1 MLTFVGLMII
11 LTIVVLLIW
20 GKASPI
26 VAMVMVPLIG
36 ALIAGFG
43 INDIQTFFEEGII
56 KVLPVATM
64 FIFAILFFG
73 ILQDTGFF
81 EPVIKTLIKLT
92 KGNVVT
98 VAMGTALIGVIAHL
112 DGAGATTFL
121 LTVPALL
128 PLYKKL
134 HMSPYLLLLL
144 IGTSAGLTNMI
155 PWAGP
160 TGRAASVLNMD
171 PSELWVPLIPIQLI
185 GVVLVLG
192 MAFILG
198 KREEKRIR
206 VKIAA
211 NEIAAVQLEGADW
224 DRAIQSISET
234 GDASLKRYHLIWV
247 NLVLFVCVV
256 VLLVLNVMPA
266 SFMFMIGLSLA
277 LLINFPNVNLQMERV
292 KAHAPSALMMAAV
305 IFSAGSFLGILE
317 GTGMLKAIAVDSIH
331 ILPAF
336 LLPFLHIIVGML
348 GVPLDMLTSTD
359 AYYYALLPIVE
370 SITSEVGVP
379 GTSAAYAMMIG
390 NIIGTFVSPLA
401 PAVWLAVGLAGVDM
415 GKHIRYSFFWM
426 WGFSIILL
434 FVAMLIGII

>member
-1 MLTFVGLMII
+1 MLTFVGLLII

-36 ALIAGFG
+36 AFIAGFG
-43 INDIQTFFEEGII
+43 INDIQSFFEEGII

-144 IGTSAGLTNMI
+144 IGTSAYLTNMV

-160 TGRAASVLNMD
+160 TGRATSVLNMD

-234 GDASLKRYHLIWV
+234 GDAALKRYHLIWV
-247 NLVLFVCVV
+247 NFILFVAVV
-256 VLLVLNVMPA
+256 VLLVLNVIPA
-266 SFMFMIGLSLA
+266 SYMFMIGLSLA
-277 LLINFPNVNLQMERV
+277 LLINYPKVDVQMERI
-292 KAHAPSALMMAAV
+292 KAHAPSALMMVAV

-317 GTGMLKAIAVDSIH
+317 GTGMLKAIAVDSIQ

-336 LLPFLHIIVGML
+336 LLPFLHIIVGMF

-370 SITSEVGVP
+370 SITSEVGVS
-379 GTSAAYAMMIG
+379 GTSVAYAMMIG

-401 PAVWLAVGLAGVDM
+401 PAVWLAIGLAGVDM

>member
-98 VAMGTALIGVIAHL
+98 VAIGTALIGVIAHL

-155 PWAGP
+155 PWADWTSSKCLEYGP
-160 TGRAASVLNMD
+160 L
-171 PSELWVPLIPIQLI
+171 
-185 GVVLVLG
+185 
-192 MAFILG
+192 
-198 KREEKRIR
+198 
-206 VKIAA
+206 
-211 NEIAAVQLEGADW
+211 
-224 DRAIQSISET
+224 
-234 GDASLKRYHLIWV
+234 
-247 NLVLFVCVV
+247 
-256 VLLVLNVMPA
+256 
-266 SFMFMIGLSLA
+266 
-277 LLINFPNVNLQMERV
+277 
-292 KAHAPSALMMAAV
+292 
-305 IFSAGSFLGILE
+305 
-317 GTGMLKAIAVDSIH
+317 
-331 ILPAF
+331 
-336 LLPFLHIIVGML
+336 
-348 GVPLDMLTSTD
+348 
-359 AYYYALLPIVE
+359 
-370 SITSEVGVP
+370 
-379 GTSAAYAMMIG
+379 
-390 NIIGTFVSPLA
+390 
-401 PAVWLAVGLAGVDM
+401 
-415 GKHIRYSFFWM
+415 
-426 WGFSIILL
+426 
-434 FVAMLIGII
+434 

>member
-1 MLTFVGLMII
+1 MLTIVGLLII

-36 ALIAGFG
+36 ALIAGF
-43 INDIQTFFEEGII
+43 NFNELQTFFEEGII

-81 EPVIKTLIKLT
+81 EPVIKALIKVT

-98 VAMGTALIGVIAHL
+98 VAVGTAAIGIIAHL

-155 PWAGP
+155 PWGGP
-160 TGRAASVLNMD
+160 TGRAASVLNMS
-171 PSELWVPLIPIQLI
+171 PSELWVPLIPLQLI

-198 KREEKRIR
+198 KREQKRIQ
-206 VKIAA
+206 VKVAA
-211 NEIAAVQLEGADW
+211 REVAAVSLDGDDW
-224 DRAIQSISET
+224 ERAVNSISET

-247 NLVLFVCVV
+247 NLILFIAVV
-256 VLLVLNVMPA
+256 TILVMNYIPA
-266 SFMFMIGLSLA
+266 SYTFMIGLSLA
-277 LLINFPNVNLQMERV
+277 LLINYPNVKLQMDRIKV
-292 KAHAPSALMMAAV
+292 HAPSALVMAAV

-317 GTGMLKAIAVDSIH
+317 GTGMLKAIAVDSIY

-336 LLPFLHIIVGML
+336 LLPFLHIIVGFL
-348 GVPLDMLTSTD
+348 GVPLDILTSTD
-359 AYYYALLPIVE
+359 AYYYALLPIVK
-370 SITSEVGVP
+370 SITAEVGVS
-379 GTSAAYAMMIG
+379 GTSSAYAMMIG

-426 WGFSIILL
+426 WGFSILL
-434 FVAMLIGII
+434 VTIAIMMGII